1 MEWTG
6 RRGHAINRN
15 RTLFPCGSHDE
26 IDYGMDRN
34 GRTAERC
41 EGGWRGEL
49 LPFWEPGGCAL
60 ESAFFSR
67 DRRRSSARTRPVF
80 RHPAACTEACL
91 ICDLMRRHGG
101 SQVVR
106 AKKHMHMTCRPNRA
120 GLALVQRGPTLC
132 AGPGCVWVRRKPSR
146 TARGQHVHDRPL
158 FAWPT
163 ISPLSRT
170 PLHSVIF
177 YSCSLRSR
185 SLLCFSSR
193 CYCCCVVTPSHLY
206 QRIRAFPA
214 RVAS

>member
-1 MEWTG
+1 MEWTEEEATPSTG
-6 RRGHAINRN
+6 KERCFHVEVTTRSTR
-15 RTLFPCGSHDE
+15 
-26 IDYGMDRN
+26 YGMDCN

-41 EGGWRGEL
+41 EGGWREL
-49 LPFWEPGGCAL
+49 LPFWKSGGCAL
-60 ESAFFSR
+60 ESAIFSR
-67 DRRRSSARTRPVF
+67 DRRRSSARMRPAF
-80 RHPAACTEACL
+80 RRPAACTEACL

-101 SQVVR
+101 SQVAR
-106 AKKHMHMTCRPNRA
+106 AKKHMHITCRPNRA

-177 YSCSLRSR
+177 YSCSLRSH
-185 SLLCFSSR
+185 SLLCFSPR